1 MHQDLPAAVASS
13 WAHAPSGGA
22 ARVHAESVLSPNDH
36 RVVVLATL
44 ECGAVLGETAFFL
57 DTPRTATIRSAN
69 LCVVLQLERK
79 SLDDLLKRRSAD
91 EEQEKLL
98 VMISQI
104 AHVNARAN
112 QKTLHQA
119 EEQRE
124 TVRQQP
130 RKRSLTTTL
139 EAIISKEAHVLSMW
153 CSRLNIPF
161 LCGACG
167 FMGAMFRCAYPKS
180 GTKCCWHVIMSIALT
195 YLGLS
200 IPYVIGFGT
209 AHSRWTLL
217 ETDDIWTVVL
227 TQLAADLLIWVE
239 VGGDISRLTW
249 EERRQLIRTREGRRS
264 WLFARIIGAI
274 PYDIII
280 VPCLAVSERY
290 ELLAACLLRAPK
302 MINVLFLG
310 EHMRSAASFLPPQ
323 CFLSVGA
330 GRLLQGAVAVLYAA
344 HLFACFWMFTS
355 TWLQPS
361 HVGAPSWIAADQEC
375 APWAYITPGTVYLRA
390 TYFAMTVLSTVGYG
404 DIRPQTAIETG
415 VMLFEVIVSA
425 AFLSGLVGLVS
436 SYNRN
441 RDFEEESL
449 KAQLNY
455 LYHYMQHRKLPRRLQ
470 QRISNYYLLIWSH
483 ARVSQEA
490 TLQAALPSFIQ
501 RDLRMCMHKH
511 LIRSIP
517 ALNNISYFPLK
528 ALCLHM
534 RATVALTGDILCEK
548 GSTAEE
554 LYFVDFGTLL
564 VVPNI
569 DLTRVTISRRDPQHI
584 TLNEGGYFG
593 SEILSCNT
601 DAGPRPYE
609 WTVQAISN
617 CHLFFLTSKVR
628 FDLLLRCTPVTA
640 LVFRIFG

>member
-1 MHQDLPAAVASS
+1 
-13 WAHAPSGGA
+13 
-22 ARVHAESVLSPNDH
+22 
-36 RVVVLATL
+36 
-44 ECGAVLGETAFFL
+44 
-57 DTPRTATIRSAN
+57 
-69 LCVVLQLERK
+69 
-79 SLDDLLKRRSAD
+79 
-91 EEQEKLL
+91 
-98 VMISQI
+98 
-104 AHVNARAN
+104 
-112 QKTLHQA
+112 
-119 EEQRE
+119 
-124 TVRQQP
+124 
-130 RKRSLTTTL
+130 
-139 EAIISKEAHVLSMW
+139 
-153 CSRLNIPF
+153 
-161 LCGACG
+161 
-167 FMGAMFRCAYPKS
+167 
-180 GTKCCWHVIMSIALT
+180 
-195 YLGLS
+195 
-200 IPYVIGFGT
+200 
-209 AHSRWTLL
+209 
-217 ETDDIWTVVL
+217 
-227 TQLAADLLIWVE
+227 
-239 VGGDISRLTW
+239 
-249 EERRQLIRTREGRRS
+249 
-264 WLFARIIGAI
+264 
-274 PYDIII
+274 
-280 VPCLAVSERY
+280 
-290 ELLAACLLRAPK
+290 
-302 MINVLFLG
+302 
-310 EHMRSAASFLPPQ
+310 
-323 CFLSVGA
+323 LSVGA

-564 VVPNI
+564 AVPII
-569 DLTRVTISRRDPQHI
+569 DLTRVMISRRDPQHI
-584 TLNEGGYFG
+584 TLKEGGYFG
-593 SEILSCNT
+593 TEMLRCNT
-601 DAGPRPYE
+601 DAGPRSYE
-609 WTVQAISN
+609 WTVEAISN
-617 CHLFFLTSKVR
+617 CHLFFLTSLAWIKLCKAYTELY
-628 FDLLLRCTPVTA
+628 DISQIECTDHDSHVDEPDA
-640 LVFRIFG
+640 QRAQPPDAYAE